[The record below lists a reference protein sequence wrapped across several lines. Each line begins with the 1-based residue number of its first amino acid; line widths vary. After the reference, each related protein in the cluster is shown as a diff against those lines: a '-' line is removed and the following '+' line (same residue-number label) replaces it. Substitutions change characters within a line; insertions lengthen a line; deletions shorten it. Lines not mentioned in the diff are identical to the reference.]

1 MNTEQLKQILDSHS
15 LWLRTNGAEG
25 KRANLTRADLRGA
38 NLEGANLVGA
48 NLNGTILDM
57 KKEEEA
63 SGETSNSNLRA
74 KFDEFAKSLGLEIV
88 SLKVKQS
95 QEIDL

>member
-25 KRANLTRADLRGA
+25 KMA
-38 NLEGANLVGA
+38 NLEKADLLDANLDYA
-48 NLNGTILDM
+48 NLNGTILSK
-57 KKEEEA
+57 KKEEV

-74 KFDEFAKSLGLEIV
+74 KFDEFAKSIGVEIV
-88 SLKVKQS
+88 SLKVKRS
-95 QEIDL
+95 EMIDL